1 MAPGKGGGVVTMT
14 TQSFARKDFSQL
26 RDFQK
31 CPRLIIYFDYIM
43 TLLQINLIQSYR
55 HQSWSGVSRIIFP
68 ALFCKS
74 VIHFSHVLPVAMPNV
89 GVLQS
94 DSGLAAETC

>member
-1 MAPGKGGGVVTMT
+1 MT

-55 HQSWSGVSRIIFP
+55 HQSWSGVSRIFP

-74 VIHFSHVLPVAMPNV
+74 VGHSFQPCSMSAYSKVIR
-89 GVLQS
+89 
-94 DSGLAAETC
+94 T